1 MRRLPLLVSAALV
14 AVIGIDN
21 AMAEPTGGPIDL
33 RPVVAAPKKKTVR
46 GIAVPLPRLRP
57 AGTAFIAATTDDIH
71 TGTIRAPSGE
81 ATPPLV
87 EEPPQPTDSFV
98 GSFFGSLFGSSDSTE
113 PPPAGPEAA
122 APVDVPK
129 ADALPSA
136 PVRDAGST
144 HREPVEEP
152 PLAEDGFPPA
162 LRPTSPLRLVGQPY
176 ELVRTLQ
183 SLQDQIAQGS
193 TDALVTQR
201 SLRAEIDEAFAAA
214 NPKVWQD
221 HRNAAAAV
229 TYVLS
234 GGSPSILRRLGDL
247 NPPPAI
253 DDRLIDG
260 VLAYIEGKEPDANRL
275 LGDIDVFDLPPS
287 MGAQLALAQS
297 ALAVRSDPVKALRL
311 LDTARLL
318 APGTLVEEAALRRE
332 LFVADRIK
340 DDRKIESLARQYLS
354 RFRHSVYAAN
364 FRNHFAAAI
373 SRMDLAKDTD
383 QARRVGDMLA
393 AMEPPARRQLY
404 LVLAVAAVVKGKT
417 ATAMMAAENAL
428 SLSGG
433 GSGDEARSRLYR
445 AAAGLADPKSFD
457 AAVADLGGVNRSLLS
472 KSDDAFY
479 EAVAATLEG
488 IGSGTKRPAKAASA
502 PAAQRAEPDT
512 KLSPLLT
519 RAADSIKAADTLLL
533 AAK

>member
-1 MRRLPLLVSAALV
+1 MRWLPLFVSAALV
-14 AVIGIDN
+14 AAIGVDN
-21 AMAEPTGGPIDL
+21 AMAESTGGPIDL

-46 GIAVPLPRLRP
+46 RVAVPLPRLRP
-57 AGTAFIAATTDDIH
+57 AGTAVVAAVTDEIH
-71 TGTIRAPSGE
+71 TGTIKAPSGG
-81 ATPPLV
+81 TKPPV
-87 EEPPQPTDSFV
+87 VDEPPEPTDSFV
-98 GSFFGSLFGSSDSTE
+98 GSFFGSLFGASDSAE
-113 PPPAGPEAA
+113 PPPARPEAT
-122 APVDVPK
+122 PVDVPE
-129 ADALPSA
+129 ADALPAGPA
-136 PVRDAGST
+136 PDADRAQG
-144 HREPVEEP
+144 EPVEEP
-152 PLAEDGFPPA
+152 PLAEDAFPPT
-162 LRPTSPLRLVGQPY
+162 LRPSSPLRLVGQPY

-193 TDALVTQR
+193 TDALVSQR
-201 SLRAEIDEAFAAA
+201 NLRAEIDEAFAAA

-234 GGSPSILRRLGDL
+234 GGSPSILRRLGNL

-260 VLAYIEGKEPDANRL
+260 VLAYIEGKEADANRL

-297 ALAVRSDPVKALRL
+297 ALAVRSDPVKALRV

-340 DDRKIESLARQYLS
+340 DDRKIESLARQYLT

-383 QARRVGDMLA
+383 QAKRVGDMLA

-404 LVLAVAAVVKGKT
+404 LVLAVAAVIKGKT
-417 ATAMMAAENAL
+417 ATATMAAENAL
-428 SLSGG
+428 SLSGR

-445 AAAGLADPKSFD
+445 AAALLAEPGSFD
-457 AAVADLGGVNRSLLS
+457 AAVADLGGVNRNLLS

-479 EAVAATLEG
+479 EVVAATLEG
-488 IGSGTKRPAKAASA
+488 IGSGTKPPVKTASA
-502 PAAQRAEPDT
+502 PGAQLDETDT
-512 KLSPLLT
+512 DLTPLFT
-519 RAADSIKAADTLLL
+519 RAADGIKAADTLLL

>member
-1 MRRLPLLVSAALV
+1 MSRLPLLVSAALI

-21 AMAEPTGGPIDL
+21 AVAESTGGPIDL

-46 GIAVPLPRLRP
+46 RVAVPLPRLRP
-57 AGTAFIAATTDDIH
+57 AGAAIVAAATDDIH

-81 ATPPLV
+81 APPPVV
-87 EEPPQPTDSFV
+87 EEPPEPTDSFV
-98 GSFFGSLFGSSDSTE
+98 GSFFGALFGAPDSAE
-113 PPPAGPEAA
+113 PLRQMPPAAA
-122 APVDVPK
+122 VDVPESEDR
-129 ADALPSA
+129 AENPA
-136 PVRDAGST
+136 PVSKSAAT
-144 HREPVEEP
+144 EVPAEEP
-152 PLAEDGFPPA
+152 PQTEDAFGPA
-162 LRPTSPLRLVGQPY
+162 LRPTSPLRLAGQPY

-193 TDALVTQR
+193 TDALVSQR
-201 SLRAEIDEAFAAA
+201 NLRAEIDEAFAAA

-234 GGSPSILRRLGDL
+234 GGSPSILRRLGNL

-253 DDRLIDG
+253 DVRLIDG

-383 QARRVGDMLA
+383 QAKRVGDMLA

-404 LVLAVAAVVKGKT
+404 LVLAVAAVIKGKT
-417 ATAMMAAENAL
+417 ATATMAAENAL

-445 AAAGLADPKSFD
+445 AAASLADPKSFD

-472 KSDDAFY
+472 KSDNAFY

-488 IGSGTKRPAKAASA
+488 VSSGTKRPAKTTSV
-502 PAAQRAEPDT
+502 PAVQLDETDT
-512 KLSPLLT
+512 ELTPLLT
-519 RAADSIKAADTLLL
+519 RAADGIKAADTLLL